1 MAIVIKV
8 QYKEPEAEH
17 KSQVAKAVI
26 NYCMQPHKTKVEH
39 NVYVVVGQNCT
50 PELAFE
56 QFTATKAAWKKTEG
70 VFFRHYVQSFLA
82 GDADVTPEL
91 ANQIAR
97 EFADRVWKG
106 YEVLITT
113 HVDKAHVHSHFIV
126 NTVHPETGKKLH
138 EDINYLQR
146 IRKISDEICIS
157 HGLSV
162 LDPYKKK
169 QKSSTM
175 KNREYRAA
183 YKGDSWKLRLRM
195 AIKMAM
201 EYSATREEFIEN
213 MKRLGYGVRWED
225 NRKNI
230 TYTCY
235 NEPKWKD
242 GHYRKCND
250 DKLSDDKYLKGAM
263 AYEFELR
270 AKIIAGRTD
279 EPTETRTH
287 TQERSNQDGN
297 DLGGGVGETE
307 RDAVRDEGAV
317 GANKARERADGQCGG
332 ELPHSDAEDG
342 RGAEKGGSERREGTG
357 DAHQGNSAKDGENFQ
372 RTGWETERES
382 FRKNYQKNPH
392 GRCPMGSEVRVGNS
406 PNASR
411 VGAVGLYGLASVLS
425 GISPSNDG
433 KTPEEIEAEENARIA
448 EGNIGALAALSILGV
463 EHLISRSHENEV
475 PTNNEQ
481 TDSDEDQ
488 DYGFRMT
495 M

>member
-8 QYKEPEAEH
+8 QYKEPKAEH
-17 KSQVAKAVI
+17 QSRVARAVI
-26 NYCMQPHKTKVEH
+26 NYCMQPHKTKLEH
-39 NVYVVVGQNCT
+39 NVYAVAGQNCT

-56 QFTATKAAWKKTEG
+56 QFTATKVAWKKTDG

-82 GDADVTPEL
+82 GDADITPEL

-97 EFADRVWKG
+97 EFADRVWNG
-106 YEVLITT
+106 YEVLIAT

-146 IRKISDEICIS
+146 VRKISDEICIS

-175 KNREYRAA
+175 KNREYRSA

-235 NEPKWKD
+235 NEPK
-242 GHYRKCND
+242 
-250 DKLSDDKYLKGAM
+250 
-263 AYEFELR
+263 
-270 AKIIAGRTD
+270 
-279 EPTETRTH
+279 
-287 TQERSNQDGN
+287 
-297 DLGGGVGETE
+297 
-307 RDAVRDEGAV
+307 
-317 GANKARERADGQCGG
+317 
-332 ELPHSDAEDG
+332 
-342 RGAEKGGSERREGTG
+342 
-357 DAHQGNSAKDGENFQ
+357 
-372 RTGWETERES
+372 
-382 FRKNYQKNPH
+382 
-392 GRCPMGSEVRVGNS
+392 
-406 PNASR
+406 
-411 VGAVGLYGLASVLS
+411 
-425 GISPSNDG
+425 
-433 KTPEEIEAEENARIA
+433 
-448 EGNIGALAALSILGV
+448 
-463 EHLISRSHENEV
+463 
-475 PTNNEQ
+475 
-481 TDSDEDQ
+481 
-488 DYGFRMT
+488 
-495 M
+495 